1 MNLLLRLWVRP
12 SAAMSDILDRGS
24 LLFACIAVLIVTAA
38 VKFNAPWLAAGFF
51 MPLFGLA
58 AIYVPGLLLL
68 AIGLARLGSL
78 GVVFQRDY
86 SPLLTCAAMALAAA
100 GIPVAVGAFLLP
112 APLLVFLLPAAA
124 LYFVL
129 LMFFAVRAVF
139 GVENGIAAGV
149 VALSWLPLVG
159 GALVWPLLSHVLG
172 LLASPFFLFF
182 AWYYLGS
189 EVSRL
194 GDGLRARQNYSR
206 MIQAATVNPHDG
218 EAQFQLGLIHQQRR
232 QRTEALQRFRKAVEI
247 DPGHTDA
254 HLQLGKIAREEGRL
268 RDALAEFQTVVSQ
281 DERIHSSEVLKELG
295 AVYLAAR
302 QYQDAKNELDVYTER
317 RPYDPE
323 GLYYFGQT
331 LEALDEKDR
340 AREVY
345 ERAVEADRTAPRYMR
360 RYTAR
365 WSRLAAKR
373 L

>member
-1 MNLLLRLWVRP
+1 MGLLLRLWTRP

-24 LLFACIAVLIVTAA
+24 LLFACIAVLIVTSAI
-38 VKFNAPWLAAGFF
+38 KFSVPWLVTGFF
-51 MPLFGLA
+51 MPLLGLA
-58 AIYVPGLLLL
+58 VVYVPGLLLL
-68 AIGLARLGSL
+68 ATALGRLGSL

-86 SPLLTCAAMALAAA
+86 SPLLTCAAMALTAAA
-100 GIPVAVGAFLLP
+100 LPVAVAAWVLP
-112 APLLVFLLPAAA
+112 SALALYMLAPAG

-129 LMFFAVRAVF
+129 LMFFAVRSVF
-139 GVENGIAAGV
+139 GLDNGIAAGV

-159 GALVWPLLSHVLG
+159 GALIWPALSHVMG

-189 EVSRL
+189 EMSRL
-194 GDGLRARQNYSR
+194 GEGLRSHQNYRR
-206 MIQAATVNPHDG
+206 MMEAAAINPHDG

-232 QRTEALQRFRKAVEI
+232 QRTEALQRFRKAVAI
-247 DPGHTDA
+247 DPMHTDA

-268 RDALAEFQTVVSQ
+268 RDALGEFQTVVTQ

-302 QYQDAKNELDVYTER
+302 QFQDAKSELDVYVER

-323 GLYYFGQT
+323 GLYYYGRA
-331 LEALDEKDR
+331 LEALGEKER
-340 AREVY
+340 AREAY
-345 ERAVEADRTAPRYMR
+345 ERAVEADRTAPRYRR
-360 RYTAR
+360 RYTAK
-365 WSRLAAKR
+365 WSRLSAKK